1 MQHLLT
7 GPIRKTIRAQSTNIE
22 ILRQPSDSDNLYGT
36 SSDYKSVGS
45 RAVAFGGIQ
54 ESMQPTAAG
63 EIQSQ
68 RLIMYSMPDDDIQV
82 DDRLEHGN
90 AGTVEVVAAFDLPN
104 EQNPAVTRY
113 ELEDA

>member
-1 MQHLLT
+1 MQQLLP
-7 GPIRKTIRAQSTNIE
+7 GPIRRFIHAQSDE
-22 ILRQPSDSDNLYGT
+22 LDVQRQPDGSDNLYGT
-36 SSDYKSVGS
+36 SADYESVGS
-45 RAVAFGGIQ
+45 RIVAFGGIQ

-68 RLIMYSMPDDDIQV
+68 RLVMYSLPDEDIQV
-82 DDRLEHGN
+82 DDRLTHGD
-90 AGTVEVVAAFDLPN
+90 AGTVEVVAKFDLPN